1 MERKGAPAMLSYGGR
16 GAREKGAKTHLPTTQ
31 SIQNIHKESRIKR
44 TILSS
49 VCIHS
54 PHGSGLQSSLSP
66 DFTWLL
72 LDMRDLFAMSA
83 LGSPPL
89 LMVRVIWLSSIRS

>member
-1 MERKGAPAMLSYGGR
+1 MEKKGAPAMLSDGGR
-16 GAREKGAKTHLPTTQ
+16 GAREEGAKTHLPTTQ
-31 SIQNIHKESRIKR
+31 SIQNIHKESRIKP
-44 TILSS
+44 TMLPS
-49 VCIHS
+49 VCS
-54 PHGSGLQSSLSP
+54 RALQSSLSP

-83 LGSPPL
+83 LASPPL